1 MLKELRT
8 EQQHRWQEGDRVSI
22 DDYLRRYPE
31 LAKDHDALCELI
43 LGEMTLREARGET
56 VVLDQYLRRY
66 PQCSNLLVQRYR
78 SELATMLPGEVPA
91 GEMPVGD
98 DTSTQPFLETIQ
110 LDVAGQISA
119 QEAAFQQGAP
129 QIPGYKILSELGR
142 GGMGVV
148 YRAKQLSANRDVAL
162 KVVRND
168 VLDTLPLATRQTTL
182 DRFRHEAHA
191 AAQLEHENLVP
202 VYDVGDSGSLRY
214 YAMRYVEGISLYD
227 MIRHK
232 ALDNQVAARY
242 IEPVARGLHYAHEQG
257 VLHRDLKPHN
267 IIVEAKSDQPRL
279 TDFGLAKFIDEQG
292 ELTRAGEVMGT
303 PSYMSPEQARD
314 SGSVTALADVYSL
327 GASLYHV
334 LTSRPP
340 FQAANIADTLRQVFD
355 EEPVPP
361 RRLNP
366 AIDRDL
372 ETICLKCL
380 QKEPA
385 RRYESAL
392 ALAEDL
398 RRYLD
403 HKPIL
408 ARPAGRVERTWRWCR
423 RNPKLASAIGTAV
436 ALAVITVSSIIVSN
450 IQISAA
456 NVKISAALKQSDRNL
471 QHALRVADDLL
482 TRVSEEELLKKSG
495 LDPLRRDLLAQAQS
509 HYQKFLAENADN
521 PRIRRELAN
530 AHLRVGDIEYEL
542 DNRSA
547 AQQSLASAEKLQRM
561 MLKEDPRDPEVRR
574 SLSDTLKVTGE
585 WAKRDEKLPEAIKA
599 FTEAAE
605 LRDVLVQEFP
615 DDNELRRLQ
624 ANIHMNLG
632 IALQAQANDNMNRS
646 YTLQVKEDLEGAG
659 RERES
664 AGRNWEGAV
673 REQQLARRLRAEL
686 RQQDAKD
693 VNLLRDQ
700 GQGAF
705 NLALLYLGRPPS
717 APAAEGSEPDGKLAA
732 NFLDEAIARFDQV
745 LKLEPNHPQHLYR
758 LLLSYRTRAFL
769 SDEPDAFYAKAEQIA
784 EQLDRENPET
794 IKYRF
799 EHAALLLDYSDFLSH
814 HDRRSAALER
824 LQKLDRLLVP
834 LAEAHDDASE
844 HLAKAHQ
851 VWANLLTEPAEADQ
865 RRDHLQQSMKYFRLL
880 EKQTGEPAWLAEV
893 ERLEQQLEE

>member
-8 EQQHRWQEGDRVSI
+8 EQQQRWQEGDRVSI

-31 LAKDHDALCELI
+31 LVKDHDALCNLI
-43 LGEMTLREARGET
+43 LGEMTLRERDGET

-66 PQCSNLLVQRYR
+66 PQCSSLLVQRYR

-119 QEAAFQQGAP
+119 QEAAFLQGAP
-129 QIPGYKILSELGR
+129 QIPGYKIISELGR

-214 YAMRYVEGISLYD
+214 YAMRFVEGNSLYD
-227 MIRHK
+227 MIRHR
-232 ALDNQVAARY
+232 ALGNRDAARY

-267 IIVEAKSDQPRL
+267 IIVEAKSNQPRL

-392 ALAEDL
+392 ALADDL

-408 ARPAGRVERTWRWCR
+408 ARPAGRIERTWRWCR

-436 ALAVITVSSIIVSN
+436 ALAVITVTSIVISN

-456 NVKISAALKQSDRNL
+456 LALADRNLAQSDRNL

-509 HYQKFLAENADN
+509 HYEKFLAENADN

-530 AHLRVGDIEYEL
+530 AHLRVGGIEYDL

-547 AQQSLASAEKLQRM
+547 AQQSLASAEKLQRL
-561 MLKEDPRDPEVRR
+561 MLTEDPNDPDVRR
-574 SLSDTLKVTGE
+574 SLSNTLTVAGT
-585 WAKRDEKLPEAIKA
+585 WASRAEKLPESIQA
-599 FTEAAE
+599 FSEAAD

-615 DDNELRRLQ
+615 DDKELRRLQ
-624 ANIHMNLG
+624 ANAHMNLG
-632 IALQAQANDNMNRS
+632 IALQEQANDNRIRNNTSQAKEDWERA
-646 YTLQVKEDLEGAG
+646 VKEQ
-659 RERES
+659 ES
-664 AGRNWEGAV
+664 
-673 REQQLARRLRAEL
+673 ARRLRAEL

-700 GQGAF
+700 GQGAAQ
-705 NLALLYLGRPPS
+705 LAKLYLSRPESSPTS
-717 APAAEGSEPDGKLAA
+717 EGGEPDVDRAVTL
-732 NFLDEAIARFDQV
+732 LDEAISCFEQALTTEKD
-745 LKLEPNHPQHLYR
+745 HPQHLYR
-758 LLLSYRTRAFL
+758 LLLTYHFRANL
-769 SDEPDAFYAKAEQIA
+769 SVGADAIAEAADADYTKAEQIA
-784 EQLDRENPET
+784 EQLDRDNPET
-794 IKYRF
+794 IKFRF
-799 EHAALLLDYSDFLSH
+799 EHAALLLDYSDYLSH
-814 HDRRSAALER
+814 HNRRSEALER
-824 LQKLDRLLVP
+824 LQKLDGLLAP
-834 LAEAHDDASE
+834 LAQDHAEASE
-844 HLAKAHQ
+844 HLAQAHQ

-865 RRDHLQQSMKYFRLL
+865 RREHLQQSMKYFRLL
-880 EKQTGEPAWLAEV
+880 EQQTGEPAWLAEV
-893 ERLEQQLEE
+893 ARLEKQLEE